1 LLRRSKSDDER
12 PRGGPA
18 RILVVDD
25 DDDCSELLR
34 RVLERATY
42 HVERTTSHDEAVQQ
56 VRSTDE
62 PFSAVII
69 DFKGGGTSSS
79 LKLLDALR
87 HLGNADR
94 AGTPAMILTSTDTN
108 RVFAW
113 QSGTD
118 GFLVRPFHE
127 REFVDEVHSMIERT
141 TDERES
147 YRREMMRAARSA
159 QARRVAE

>member
-25 DDDCSELLR
+25 DDDCSELLK

-42 HVERTTSHDEAVQQ
+42 QVERTASHDDAVQH
-56 VRSTDE
+56 VRGTDE

-87 HLGNADR
+87 HLGNPDR
-94 AGTPAMILTSTDTN
+94 ADTPAMIVTSADTN

-127 REFVDEVHSMIERT
+127 REFVEAVHAMIERT
-141 TDERES
+141 ADERETH
-147 YRREMMRAARSA
+147 RREMMRAARSA
-159 QARRVAE
+159 QARRVAK